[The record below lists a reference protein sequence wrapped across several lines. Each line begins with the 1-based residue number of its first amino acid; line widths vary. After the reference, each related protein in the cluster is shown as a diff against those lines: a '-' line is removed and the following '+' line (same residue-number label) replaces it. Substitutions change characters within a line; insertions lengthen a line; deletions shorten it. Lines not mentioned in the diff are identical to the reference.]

1 MTPAR
6 AVAAGLALFIVFAVI
21 FAPASLLR
29 TLLPAEAGID
39 LLSTRGT
46 LWNGSG
52 ALYLAGQPAG
62 TVRWHALP
70 VTILTGSLS
79 YDVAVAGPEHD
90 LSGRVAA
97 GWSAGTLEL
106 NGRAAAAFVNRWLA
120 PYDIAMTGDLTFE
133 DVTVQLPYDAAAL
146 AAGSAAGQVTWAG
159 GPVRYRLA
167 GRNYAGELPPLVAYL
182 GDGLEA
188 EVYPKDGQTPLLRA
202 DIRPNGFIRI
212 AVTQLLT
219 RLVGNPWPGSHADH
233 EVVLE
238 VEEQLF

>member
-1 MTPAR
+1 MTLGR
-6 AVAAGLALFIVFAVI
+6 AVGAGLALFIVFAVI
-21 FAPASLLR
+21 LAPASLLR
-29 TLLPAEAGID
+29 TVIPADAGID
-39 LLSTRGT
+39 LLSPQGT

-62 TVRWHALP
+62 TVNWHARP
-70 VTILTGSLS
+70 VTILTGKLG

-106 NGRAAAAFVNRWLA
+106 DGHAAAGFANRWLA
-120 PYDIAMTGDLTFE
+120 PYDIAITGDLVLT
-133 DVTVQLPYDAAAL
+133 DVTVRLPYDVAAL
-146 AAGSAAGQVTWAG
+146 AAGSATGEVAWDG

-167 GRNYAGELPPLVAYL
+167 GRNHAGELPPLVAYL

>member
-1 MTPAR
+1 MTPGR
-6 AVAAGLALFIVFAVI
+6 AVGAGLALFLVFAVI

-29 TLLPAEAGID
+29 TLIPADAGVD
-39 LLSTRGT
+39 LLSAQGT

-62 TVRWHALP
+62 TVRWHARP
-70 VTILTGSLS
+70 VTIFTGTLG
-79 YDVAVAGPEHD
+79 YDVAVTGPEHD

-106 NGRAAAAFVNRWLA
+106 DGRTGADFANRWLA
-120 PYDIAMTGDLTFE
+120 PYDIAITGDLALA
-133 DVTVQLPYDAAAL
+133 DVVVHLPYDAAAL
-146 AAGSAAGQVTWAG
+146 AAGSAAGEVTWAG

-167 GRNYAGELPPLVAYL
+167 GRDYAGELPPLVAFL

-188 EVYPKDGQTPLLRA
+188 EIYPQDGQTPLLRA

-219 RLVGNPWPGSHADH
+219 RLVGNPWPGSRADH